1 MIKTVVDNLEPSML
15 WKRFYE
21 ISLVPR
27 PSKGE
32 EQIRAYLRSFASAR
46 NLRMKEDK
54 VGNIVICVEPTA
66 GYEKSPVVV
75 LQSHVDMVCEKNKGK
90 EHNFDVDPLKLI
102 RSGEWIKADGT
113 TLGADNGIG
122 VAAALAVAS
131 DYSVTHGPLEL
142 LFTVDEETGLTGV
155 NSLEPGYIKGKYLLN
170 LDTEEDGIFYVGC
183 AGGVDTVGTFNIE
196 WKKLN
201 KNYIP
206 FLLSVGGLKGGHSG
220 INISD
225 KRASAIK
232 LLGYLLNELSEITF
246 EVGYMSGGS
255 KRNAIARE
263 AEALLYINPEEE
275 AKIRELINEFSLS
288 AILEYQKTDSDIKIS
303 FEPQEIENNPKVF
316 ENKFYKRIL
325 NAILGLPHGPISM
338 SADIEGLVETSTNL
352 ATLTIDED
360 KFIIGTCQRSSI
372 ESAKRNIAA
381 SVKSV
386 FELAGGEVV
395 FSDGYPGWQ
404 PNLDSKLLKIAKKSF
419 TDTFDKIPEMKA
431 VHAGLECGIL
441 SDKFPDL
448 EMISFGPTIEGAHS
462 PDERVSIPTV
472 EKFYNLLQSILTD
485 IASLKNEKNR

>member
-1 MIKTVVDNLEPSML
+1 MIKTVVDNLEPSIL

-21 ISLVPR
+21 ISLIPR

-32 EQIRAYLRSFASAR
+32 EQIRAYLRNFASAR

-54 VGNIVICVEPTA
+54 TGNIVIYVEPSA

-90 EHNFDVDPLKLI
+90 EHDFNIDPLKLI
-102 RSGEWIKADGT
+102 RDGEWLKADGT

-131 DYSVTHGPLEL
+131 DFSIIHGPLEL

-170 LDTEEDGIFYVGC
+170 LDTEEDGVFYVGC
-183 AGGVDTVGTFNIE
+183 AGGVDTVGTFDIE

-201 KNYIP
+201 DNYMP
-206 FLLSVGGLKGGHSG
+206 FLLSIGGLKGGHSG
-220 INISD
+220 INIAD

-232 LLGYLLNELSEITF
+232 LLGYLLNELSEMNF
-246 EVGYMSGGS
+246 DVGYISGGS

-263 AEALLYINPEEE
+263 AEALIYINPEDE

-288 AILEYQKTDSDIKIS
+288 TILEYQKTDGEIKIN
-303 FEPQEIENNPKVF
+303 FEPKEIELNTKVF
-316 ENKFYKRIL
+316 ENKFYKKIL
-325 NAILGLPHGPISM
+325 NALLGLPHGPISM
-338 SADIEGLVETSTNL
+338 SADIDGLVETSTNL
-352 ATLTIDED
+352 ATVTIDGE
-360 KFIIGTCQRSSI
+360 KLVIGTCQRSSI
-372 ESAKRNIAA
+372 ENAKKNIAV

-386 FELAGGEVV
+386 LELAGGKVDYT
-395 FSDGYPGWQ
+395 DGYPGWQ
-404 PNLDSKLLKIAKKSF
+404 PNLDSRLVKIAKKSF
-419 TDTFDKIPEMKA
+419 IDTFDKIPETKA

-441 SDKFPDL
+441 SDKFPGL

-462 PDERVSIPTV
+462 PDERVNIPTV
-472 EKFYNLLQSILTD
+472 VKFYNLLQAVLTN
-485 IASLKNEKNR
+485 IAYLKNEKNR